1 MYLCT
6 TVWIAS
12 IISSINS
19 YTSKENTRGS
29 ISKSN
34 DNDLRC
40 IVHKIYCH
48 FILSRQ
54 FHEVCV
60 QNGFIS
66 QYFHNTRLCQA
77 VIVELLPKKPTF
89 FE

>member
-1 MYLCT
+1 M
-6 TVWIAS
+6 
-12 IISSINS
+12 
-19 YTSKENTRGS
+19 
-29 ISKSN
+29 
-34 DNDLRC
+34 RC

-66 QYFHNTRLCQA
+66 QYFHNTQLCQA
-77 VIVELLPKKPTF
+77 LIVELLPKSQHFSSENGMFYIYSSYINMNFALTQSL
-89 FE
+89 